1 MKPNLIVEV
10 RHLYGKATLA
20 GSINGASFFPKML
33 EATAGVSRDS
43 VVVFDLKRVD
53 LVTASFFRAAFM
65 AYRDHVRSAVSLYPV
80 IANANAAT
88 KEEAAFFVESANDAF
103 VFATLTKSG
112 ELAAPVVL
120 GKLDDKQEKT
130 LSALVKLKEADAR
143 QLLEKY
149 PEIPPVSSAAWS
161 NRLASLAGKGI
172 VVERLEGRTK
182 KYRPIIEGIV
192 HGD

>member
-10 RHLYGKATLA
+10 RDLYGSATLA

-33 EATAGVSRDS
+33 QATAGASRDS
-43 VVVFDLKRVD
+43 VVAFDLKKID

-65 AYRDHVRSAVSLYPV
+65 AYRDHARSAMSLYPL

-88 KEEAAFFVESANDAF
+88 KEEAAFFAESANDAL

-112 ELAAPVVL
+112 ELVSPVVL

-130 LSALVKLKEADAR
+130 LSALAKLKEADAR
-143 QLLEKY
+143 QLLERY
-149 PEIPPVSSAAWS
+149 PERPPVSPAAWS
-161 NRLASLAGKGI
+161 NRLASLAAKGI

-192 HGD
+192 HGH

>member
-1 MKPNLIVEV
+1 MKPNFIVEV
-10 RHLYGKATLA
+10 RDLYGNATLA

-33 EATAGVSRDS
+33 KATAGVSRDS
-43 VVVFDLKRVD
+43 VVAFDLKKVD

-65 AYRDHVRSAVSLYPV
+65 AYRDHARSAISLYPV

-88 KEEAAFFVESANDAF
+88 KEEAEFFAESANDAL

-112 ELAAPVVL
+112 ELVDPVLL

-130 LSALVKLKEADAR
+130 LVALVKLKEADAGR
-143 QLLEKY
+143 LLEQF
-149 PEIPPVSSAAWS
+149 PEKPPVSSAAWS
-161 NRLASLAGKGI
+161 NRLASLAAKGI

-182 KYRPIIEGIV
+182 KYRPILEGIAYG
-192 HGD
+192 H